1 MYIEA
6 ARPGKH
12 TPLSYVLSFLT
23 ILFAMFFLS
32 TIVVLAILGIHNAL
46 RPDGEFGVGVNPD
59 NLGEKLYLIVLLV
72 PFVLWFFTQLGV
84 VKWLH
89 QRTIRSLFTARGRI
103 DWSRIGLAFA
113 VWFFLSLGMDA
124 ISYWSDPGNYVFQ
137 FDLERFIP
145 MFIIAV
151 LLFPIQTSAE
161 ELFFRGYLLQSVGLL
176 AKYRWIS
183 LVFTSALFAAMHG
196 LNPEVSAYGTGYM
209 MSYYF
214 GVGVTLAVITIM
226 DDGLELALGYHA
238 ANNLYGALIVSPPD
252 SAIETSSV
260 FAMQSADKFWMM
272 AAWVFGAIAFVAFC
286 WNYYEWG
293 SAEKLVQAIEEE
305 PMSGSSDDQAAA
317 DPLL

>member
-12 TPLSYVLSFLT
+12 TPLSYILSFLA
-23 ILFAMFFLS
+23 ILIAMFVLS
-32 TIVVLAILGIHNAL
+32 SIVVLAILGIHSAL
-46 RPDGEFGVGVNPD
+46 RPDGEFGVGLNPE
-59 NLGEKLYLIVLLV
+59 NLGEQLYLIVLLV
-72 PFVLWFFTQLGV
+72 PFILWFFTQLGV

-89 QRTIRSLFTARGRI
+89 KRTLQSLFTARERV

-124 ISYWSDPGNYVFQ
+124 ISYWSNPENYVLQ
-137 FDLERFIP
+137 FDLGSFVP
-145 MFIIAV
+145 MLILALI
-151 LLFPIQTSAE
+151 LFPIQTSAE
-161 ELFFRGYLLQSVGLL
+161 EIFFRGYLLQSVGLL
-176 AKYRWIS
+176 AKYRWIP

-196 LNPEVSAYGTGYM
+196 LNPEVGAYGTGYM

-214 GVGVTLAVITIM
+214 GVGVTLAIVTIM

-260 FAMQSADKFWMM
+260 FAMQSADKTWMM
-272 AAWVFGAIAFVAFC
+272 AAWVFGAIAFVAFF
-286 WNYYEWG
+286 WNYYGWG
-293 SAEKLVQAIEEE
+293 SAGKLVEAIEEE
-305 PMSGSSDDQAAA
+305 PADDNLNEDVASD
-317 DPLL
+317 LLP